1 MARGRREN
9 NAQTGVASVA
19 PPHYCDWGSRPF
31 GRGSRND
38 LTKASKDWEEGVR
51 KRRIF
56 PRRGSGEGVG
66 VGMREWG

>member
-1 MARGRREN
+1 M
-9 NAQTGVASVA
+9 A
-19 PPHYCDWGSRPF
+19 PPHYCHWGSRPF